1 MSQPHKVQQLMQD
14 LKSLN
19 FEPLRAVCPELAN
32 MGGYAEHYAYT
43 DPESSLVK
51 LRNFA
56 ERVVDRIYFKLN
68 LERLPQSNFIDLLHN
83 SSFQAVAKPLV
94 LDKLHL
100 LRRMGNRGAH
110 GEGIEATDAI
120 RCVQEAWQLA
130 RWLHVTFFEGQLE
143 DFEDFKKPP
152 AEGIDTKAEFK
163 RKAKLLAEENRLK
176 EERLKDALLEL
187 AQLRAA
193 DIANKSAVMN
203 FELNQD
209 QANYDRLKYPTVYR
223 LSRKRTDANVDG
235 MSASGSEDIEIPA
248 FLRNQ
253 SVESA
258 TTKYGTLSKF
268 LPKFLR
274 KKDTNSRTETQ
285 PLIERNSSLEDKA
298 GNRSLE
304 EIFGSELSNDVSEEI
319 SSSGLDADLRAYAFI
334 SLNAVDHLRFSE
346 DNTRKWL
353 IDRDLRMAGWVVP
366 DGSGSNEFV
375 GQEVQV
381 AGQATPSGIGYCDYV
396 LWDDNGKPLA
406 VIEAKKTLIDAR
418 VGQEQAKQYADAL
431 EKEHNQRPMIFYTNG
446 HDIWVWDDA
455 AGYPPR
461 AIYGFYSK
469 DTLQYRVGFQRREKL
484 DLIKDIRPDPV
495 IAGRMY
501 QIESITRVAERF
513 NQRHRRALIV
523 QATGTGKTRVAIS
536 LAKLLIE
543 ARWVKRV
550 LFLCDRKELRKQ
562 AKNAFN
568 DFISEPI
575 YVIGQSNTID
585 KLDAR
590 IYIGIYQGLIND
602 YESFDVG
609 FFDLIIADESHRS
622 IYNLYG
628 DLFKYFDA
636 LQIGLTATPVEMVSR
651 STCQLF
657 GCDYK
662 LPTANYP
669 LEQAIADH
677 NLVPF
682 RVVAHTT
689 KFLREGI
696 KAAHL
701 SDEQIA
707 QLEDQGI
714 DPNDLDFDAKEIDDA
729 VTNKDTSRVILRN
742 LMENGIRDADG
753 QLPGKTIIFARNI
766 DHARMLAELFDDM
779 YPQFAGKFCRV
790 IHSKEP
796 RAEELIDLFKVP
808 NGELHIAVS
817 VDMLDTGIDV
827 PEVVNLVFAKPV
839 KSKVKFWQMI
849 GRGTRL
855 CKNLFGTGQD
865 KNEFLIF
872 DHWANFDFHDLN
884 VKEVEPQVPKPLT
897 QRRYE
902 ARLEMAA
909 LALANSDITTF
920 DALAIQL
927 QQDAAALPDGGISIR
942 ENWQAVSQARD
953 AKLVHQF
960 APVTRQ
966 LLFETVAP
974 LMSALDVRGQGDALR
989 WDLLMAKAQSV
1000 AIAKPEQANEHRA
1013 EILEWINRLPPHLN
1027 PVRAKANE
1035 LKSIR
1040 SDSFWE
1046 GTTFTEFDGMRLALR
1061 DLMRLAEPPVIPLP
1075 SPVTRLDVKEDKSEF
1090 KINVRHSNIKS
1101 VDFGIYRKSVQAAL
1115 EPLFGTD
1122 PVLLKLRRGESIT
1135 AEELDKLNSL
1145 LHTRNPDVDLSTLR
1159 EFYPDTAVPVT
1170 QILRSIVGLNHQ
1182 AVDEK
1187 FTSFA
1192 RTNVLNSQQLRFL
1205 SLLKEHIRQYGAIE
1219 IDKLFDAP
1227 FNTVHAEGLGGVF
1240 PNQKQ
1245 LDEVVRFVRDFGQPL
1260 TSLKQ

>member
-1 MSQPHKVQQLMQD
+1 
-14 LKSLN
+14 
-19 FEPLRAVCPELAN
+19 
-32 MGGYAEHYAYT
+32 
-43 DPESSLVK
+43 
-51 LRNFA
+51 
-56 ERVVDRIYFKLN
+56 
-68 LERLPQSNFIDLLHN
+68 
-83 SSFQAVAKPLV
+83 
-94 LDKLHL
+94 
-100 LRRMGNRGAH
+100 
-110 GEGIEATDAI
+110 
-120 RCVQEAWQLA
+120 
-130 RWLHVTFFEGQLE
+130 
-143 DFEDFKKPP
+143 
-152 AEGIDTKAEFK
+152 
-163 RKAKLLAEENRLK
+163 
-176 EERLKDALLEL
+176 
-187 AQLRAA
+187 
-193 DIANKSAVMN
+193 
-203 FELNQD
+203 
-209 QANYDRLKYPTVYR
+209 
-223 LSRKRTDANVDG
+223 
-235 MSASGSEDIEIPA
+235 
-248 FLRNQ
+248 
-253 SVESA
+253 
-258 TTKYGTLSKF
+258 
-268 LPKFLR
+268 
-274 KKDTNSRTETQ
+274 
-285 PLIERNSSLEDKA
+285 
-298 GNRSLE
+298 
-304 EIFGSELSNDVSEEI
+304 
-319 SSSGLDADLRAYAFI
+319 
-334 SLNAVDHLRFSE
+334 
-346 DNTRKWL
+346 
-353 IDRDLRMAGWVVP
+353 
-366 DGSGSNEFV
+366 
-375 GQEVQV
+375 
-381 AGQATPSGIGYCDYV
+381 
-396 LWDDNGKPLA
+396 
-406 VIEAKKTLIDAR
+406 
-418 VGQEQAKQYADAL
+418 
-431 EKEHNQRPMIFYTNG
+431 
-446 HDIWVWDDA
+446 
-455 AGYPPR
+455 
-461 AIYGFYSK
+461 
-469 DTLQYRVGFQRREKL
+469 
-484 DLIKDIRPDPV
+484 
-495 IAGRMY
+495 
-501 QIESITRVAERF
+501 
-513 NQRHRRALIV
+513 
-523 QATGTGKTRVAIS
+523 
-536 LAKLLIE
+536 
-543 ARWVKRV
+543 
-550 LFLCDRKELRKQ
+550 
-562 AKNAFN
+562 
-568 DFISEPI
+568 
-575 YVIGQSNTID
+575 VIGQANDIG
-585 KLDAR
+585 KMDAR

-628 DLFKYFDA
+628 DIFKYFDA

-714 DPNDLDFDAKEIDDA
+714 DPNDLDFDAKDIDDA
-729 VTNKDTSRVILRN
+729 VTNKDTNRVILRN
-742 LMENGIRDADG
+742 LMENGIRDTDG
-753 QLPGKTIIFARNI
+753 QLPGKTIVFARNI
-766 DHARMLAELFDDM
+766 YHARILAELFDEM

-796 RAEELIDLFKVP
+796 RAEELIDQFKVS

-855 CKNLFGTGQD
+855 CKNLFGPGQD

-884 VKEVEPQVPKPLT
+884 VDEVEPQVRIPLT

-902 ARLEMAA
+902 ARLELAA
-909 LALANSDITTF
+909 LALAKSDIPAF
-920 DALAIQL
+920 DALSIQL

-966 LLFETVAP
+966 LMSETVAP

-1000 AIAKPEQANEHRA
+1000 AIAKPDQANAHRE
-1013 EILEWINRLPPHLN
+1013 EILEWVNRLPPHLN

-1046 GTTFTEFDGMRLALR
+1046 GATYTELDGMRQALR
-1061 DLMRLAEPPVIPLP
+1061 DLMQLAEPPVVPP
-1075 SPVTRLDVKEDKSEF
+1075 SSLVTRLDVQEDKSEF
-1090 KINVRHSNIKS
+1090 QVNVRHSNIKS
-1101 VDFGIYRKSVQAAL
+1101 VDFGIYRKAVQAAL
-1115 EPLFGTD
+1115 EPLFETD
-1122 PVLLKLRRGESIT
+1122 PVLLKVRRGESIT
-1135 AEELDKLNSL
+1135 SDELDMLNSL
-1145 LHTRNPDVDLSTLR
+1145 LHTRNPNVDLSTLR

-1182 AVDEK
+1182 AVDDK

-1192 RTNVLNSQQLRFL
+1192 QTHVLNSQQLRFL

-1219 IDKLFDAP
+1219 LGKLFDAP

-1240 PNQKQ
+1240 PDQKQ
-1245 LDEVVRFVRDFGQPL
+1245 LDDVVSFVRDFCAPIDSRKIIRQ
-1260 TSLKQ
+1260 